1 MQTCSDLQAG
11 IMDIATMHCTY
22 IANCT
27 LANNVIHTCSVD
39 THIQARFEYIFVS
52 CFLLFY
58 ACSKSQFCTSHYIKT
73 YVLKASCIYDS
84 YVNSSNI
91 MVNIKLFVCQ

>member
-27 LANNVIHTCSVD
+27 LANNVIHTCSVG
-39 THIQARFEYIFVS
+39 THIQAHFE
-52 CFLLFY
+52 
-58 ACSKSQFCTSHYIKT
+58 
-73 YVLKASCIYDS
+73 
-84 YVNSSNI
+84 
-91 MVNIKLFVCQ
+91 